1 MNKKGCPDFLTI
13 QSVVDNEEKDQTVME
28 HLSQCPDCREREK
41 EIRSMVLFANQLT
54 CKEKLPFDFYS
65 RLSES
70 SVYQPFP
77 ALPFALALFAILFA
91 SVYIIDPGYLNWWLT
106 VGITSKIGLFM
117 DTFFEL
123 LYFGINTE
131 PVWIIIFLA
140 TLVLIEV
147 IILSGIKRLEGV
159 TK

>member
-1 MNKKGCPDFLTI
+1 MNNKGCPDYLTI
-13 QSVVDNEEKDQTVME
+13 QSVVDNEEEDKSILE
-28 HLSQCPDCREREK
+28 HLSQCPDCREKEE
-41 EIRSMVLFANQLT
+41 EIRSMVFYASQLT
-54 CKEKLPFDFYS
+54 CKEKLPADFYS

-70 SVYQPFP
+70 KVYQPFP
-77 ALPFALALFAILFA
+77 ALPFALAMFAIAFA
-91 SVYIIDPGYLNWWLT
+91 SVYIIEPGYLNWWLT

-123 LYFGINTE
+123 LYFSINTD
-131 PVWIIIFLA
+131 PVWIILFLA

-159 TK
+159 IK

>member
-1 MNKKGCPDFLTI
+1 MNNKGCPDYLTI
-13 QSVVDNEEKDQTVME
+13 QSLVDNEVEDLAVLD
-28 HLSQCPDCREREK
+28 HLKHCLDCRKKEE
-41 EIRSMVLFANQLT
+41 EIRSMVLYANQLA
-54 CKEKLPFDFYS
+54 CNQKLPADFYKS
-65 RLSES
+65 LNENL
-70 SVYQPFP
+70 VYQPFP
-77 ALPFALALFAILFA
+77 ALPFALALFAIAFA

-106 VGITSKIGLFM
+106 VGLTSKIGMFM

-131 PVWIIIFLA
+131 PVWIILFLA

-159 TK
+159 MK